1 MRRQF
6 GLTIILILAILL
18 PLMASTPASAS
29 SLGNAGSI
37 TEFEDSTLGWWE
49 SYDGLTIIANNTGEI
64 AAYDFEASGALT
76 KVWNLSLGVAINSG
90 AIDNVQHRLALST
103 DNGVRVISTEL
114 HSMLYTIPVSSG
126 VDAVSWGSQGELWV
140 SDRAYGFA
148 MKFEDTT
155 ESQVTTQQHSIKLTN
170 IICLSDGSVIT
181 GGRDSIVRVSYGS
194 NGTKNTDLMHIQGE
208 VSGLYLIDD
217 GASLLATSVDGQIL
231 KYSTTDWQKTGD
243 ITLSTGGI
251 IRTVI
256 QSDNGDLLVGAHNGH
271 LTILNGSSLSEI
283 ESFSSLGDVV
293 GIKSGLGSSFFVL
306 ASFSDK
312 SDILMFD
319 TDNDG
324 DGVVDVVDAFPH
336 DSTQQTDQDG
346 DGYGDNSNGNNPDR
360 FPEDPSQWLDS
371 DGDGKG
377 DNPGG
382 TNGDAFPNNADQ
394 YIDSDGDG
402 YGDNTLGYDGDTFPN
417 DSSQWSDSD
426 GDGLGDNPNGTNP
439 DDCVDSPGNS
449 NKDRNGCPDSDSD
462 GYSNPRQGEI
472 PCTEINPNGPDKYP
486 QDDTQWCDTDDDNY
500 GDNLNGNNP
509 DWCPNEWGNST
520 RGIVFDFEQNK
531 YVTIQRFGCIDS
543 DGDGYEDSGER
554 TENPPQDWSSNKS
567 EWVDS
572 DRDGVGDNADWDD
585 LDPSVWTLD
594 QYCNKYSDD
603 INNCEVEYVLDDSNN
618 DNSEL
623 SSSEKRNKLIKDF
636 LIYGGGI
643 GIALIAGILAMWGLI
658 GLIRT
663 SVSKRATDAQYTHQ
677 DATKELQA
685 WEEGEEFE
693 SRGGITDEKG
703 WEGEKLGDGVTE
715 DQLWDIDDDTASKP
729 SVVPDASSFEE
740 SDDGSVVPD
749 SGTPDFESMTVAQL
763 KEQLKAAGLPV
774 SGKKADLIQRLT
786 EGSSS
791 TAPEPEPEPEP
802 EPIAVEEQPT
812 PATTTTEL
820 PAGAPELPEGGLP
833 MGWTMEQWVYYGHQW
848 WEANNKE

>member
-6 GLTIILILAILL
+6 GLSTILILGILL
-18 PLMASTPASAS
+18 PLMVPTSASAS

-37 TEFEDSTLGWWE
+37 TEFDSSTLGWWE
-49 SYDGLTIIANNTGEI
+49 TYDGLTIIVNNTGEI
-64 AAYDFEASGALT
+64 TAYDFEEHGALT
-76 KVWNLSLGVAINSG
+76 KVWNFSLGVAINSG
-90 AIDNVQHRLALST
+90 AIDNVQRRLALST
-103 DNGVRVISTEL
+103 DNGVSVISTEL
-114 HSMLYTIPVSSG
+114 HSMLYSIPVSSG
-126 VDAVSWGSQGELWV
+126 VDAVGWGSQGELWV
-140 SDRAYGFA
+140 GDRAYGFA
-148 MKFEDTT
+148 MKFEDT
-155 ESQVTTQQHSIKLTN
+155 SDAQITTQAHGIKITN
-170 IICLSDGSVIT
+170 IFCLSDGSVIT

-194 NGTKNTDLMHIQGE
+194 NGTKQIDLMDIQGE
-208 VSGLYLIDD
+208 VAGLYLIDD
-217 GASLLATSVDGQIL
+217 GASLLATSVGGQLL
-231 KYSTTDWQKTGD
+231 KYSTTNWQKTGE

-251 IRTVI
+251 IRSVI
-256 QSDNGDLLVGAHNGH
+256 QSDTGELLVGSHNGY
-271 LTILNGSSLSEI
+271 LTIVNSSSMSEV

-293 GIKSGLGSSFFVL
+293 GVKLGLGSSFFVL

-319 TDNDG
+319 SDNDG
-324 DGVVDVVDAFPH
+324 DGVVDVVDAFPD
-336 DSTQQTDQDG
+336 DSTQQTDRDG

-360 FPEDPSQWLDS
+360 FPDDPSQWIDS

-377 DNPGG
+377 DNPDG
-382 TNGDAFPNNADQ
+382 TNGDAFPNNEDQ

-402 YGDNTLGYDGDTFPN
+402 YGDNTLGSNGDTFPS
-417 DSSQWSDSD
+417 DPTQWSDSD

-439 DDCVDSPGNS
+439 DDCIDSPGNS
-449 NKDRNGCPDSDSD
+449 YKDRNGCPDSDSD

-472 PCTEINPNGPDKYP
+472 TCSLTNPNGPDKYP
-486 QDDTQWCDTDDDNY
+486 QDDTQWCDTDEDNY

-509 DWCPNEWGNST
+509 DWCPAVWGNST
-520 RGIVFDFEQNK
+520 RGIVFDFVENK
-531 YVTIQRFGCIDS
+531 YITIQRFGCIDS

-585 LDPSVWTLD
+585 LDPSVWTLE

-603 INNCEVEYVLDDSNN
+603 FNNCEVVYAPDDGTDDS
-618 DNSEL
+618 SEL
-623 SSSEKRNKLIKDF
+623 SSSEKRNKLIKEF

-643 GIALIAGILAMWGLI
+643 GLALIAGIVAMWGLI

-663 SVSKRATDAQYTHQ
+663 SMSKKATDAQYTHQ

-693 SRGGITDEKG
+693 SRGGITEEKG

-715 DQLWDIDDDTASKP
+715 EQLWEMDDDGTSKP
-729 SVVPDASSFEE
+729 GAVPDASSFSEKGDE
-740 SDDGSVVPD
+740 SVVTD
-749 SGTPDFESMTVAQL
+749 SDAPDFESMTVAQL

-774 SGKKADLIQRLT
+774 SGKKAELIQRLT
-786 EGSSS
+786 EGPSSIAS
-791 TAPEPEPEPEP
+791 EPEPEPV
-802 EPIAVEEQPT
+802 AVEETPT
-812 PATTTTEL
+812 PPASTTTEL
-820 PAGAPELPEGGLP
+820 PPGAPELPEGGLP

-848 WEANNKE
+848 WEAKNKE